1 VSSEERLM
9 EEIFALAYH
18 LHWSRDAILTLP
30 TPERRRYLQLLEE
43 QLQREREAMKGNNA
57 P

>member
-1 VSSEERLM
+1 M

-18 LHWSRDAILTLP
+18 LHWSRDAILMLP
-30 TPERRRYLQLLEE
+30 TPERRRYLQLLED
-43 QLQREREAMKGNNA
+43 QLQRERESMKGSNA